1 MALTTVKGAVLNRG
15 VNVKD
20 YGAKG
25 DGTTDD
31 TAALRSAFDDA
42 LSLLTGGAVGV
53 TVLIPDGMY
62 LATDELFSDDFQSK
76 WWSQTNLGKQKFLTI
91 EGLSA
96 GGAEIQVSSSYV
108 SSVRNTANANQRT
121 YGPFS
126 GEPSPS
132 CLFPIIAGTSGGAPA
147 ALSLRNLRLKG
158 SGVVGKDPVAI
169 MSASELDASMEN
181 LHVVNFA
188 NWGHVILNTFNSVH
202 LRNHYESCGLQ
213 PTESGA
219 ILGWDAGFPE
229 QPSVKFDYNATTNVV
244 TAKAAVAFG
253 AYAVDDAVPYFYT
266 AHVGKEFVINQA
278 GLNST
283 ITSPLRVTISTVS
296 SDGVSTATVTPT
308 STDQNATGVAA
319 SFLPLKATTNG
330 TASITLS
337 APLLVGSGASDM
349 VGQLV
354 AIPKAKSVTN
364 AERDL
369 FVSRIASCDTGNDTD
384 GYTVISLQEACSAT
398 VTDDFIYAGTL
409 AVANDETIEAAGTT
423 FDNANDTDFIA
434 CRYEHSSGYS
444 STDVSTSSYIA
455 VISNAGEAVQFI
467 SCKFHGASSIRGM
480 FATDGAAILDSSD
493 GLYFVGCSFTHMT
506 YRDVGQVRFTGS
518 KNVTRFTNCDV
529 GGFYTVDDLVLFYFD
544 PMTGYAADD
553 WSVHLGNPYAKIRKF
568 PAGSQ
573 SMLGQR
579 SGLSNID
586 RLKLMSDET
595 STKNASTTAVTELD
609 SGDDLDNL
617 FIPGN
622 YRWGSSPPANAP
634 GYPNNST
641 LTVTGGRNTY
651 TQIMFDADN
660 AWIFIRDYFSASWG
674 SWRIISTV
682 RSKSSGAIQDTAND
696 INTIGKHLGL
706 LVINSTDNKLY
717 VARGSATTDV
727 WVSAD
732 GGTTLTPV

>member
-1 MALTTVKGAVLNRG
+1 MTLTTVKGSVLNRG

-20 YGAKG
+20 FGAVG
-25 DGTTDD
+25 DGVTDD
-31 TAALRSAFDDA
+31 TAALRLAFDEA
-42 LSLLTGGAVGV
+42 LSFLMGGAIGV
-53 TVLIPDGMY
+53 TVLIPDGSY
-62 LATDELFSDDFQSK
+62 LVTDELFSDDFQSK
-76 WWSQTNLGKQKFLTI
+76 WWLQTGLLKQKFLTI

-96 GGAEIQVSSSYV
+96 GGTEIKVSPSYV
-108 SSVRNTANANQRT
+108 SSVRNTANGNQRA

-126 GEPSPS
+126 GQPSPS
-132 CLFPIIAGTSGGAPA
+132 CLFPIMASTSGGAPA

-158 SGVVGKDPVAI
+158 SNVVGKDPVAI

-188 NWGHVILNTFNSVH
+188 NWGHVILSTFNSVH

-278 GLNST
+278 GVNST
-283 ITSPLRVTISTVS
+283 ITSPLRVTISTVA

-330 TASITLS
+330 TTSITLS
-337 APLLVGSGASDM
+337 APLLVGSGAADM

-354 AIPKAKSVTN
+354 AIPKAKSVDDP
-364 AERDL
+364 EKDL
-369 FVSRIASCDTGNDTD
+369 FVSRIASCDMGNDTD
-384 GYTVISLQEACSAT
+384 GYTVISLQEACSST
-398 VTDDFIYAGTL
+398 ITDDFIYAGTL
-409 AVANDETIEAAGTT
+409 GIANDETISAAGNT
-423 FDNANDTDFIA
+423 FSNANDTDFIS

-444 STDVSTSSYIA
+444 STDVSTASYIL
-455 VISNAGEAVQFI
+455 VVSGAGESVQFI
-467 SCKFHGASSIRGM
+467 SCKFHGAPSVRGM
-480 FATDGAAILDSSD
+480 FATDGSAVLDSSV
-493 GLYFVGCSFTHMT
+493 GLYFVGCTFTHMT
-506 YRDVGQVRFTGS
+506 YRDIGQIRLTGS
-518 KNVTRFTNCDV
+518 KNITRFTNCDV

-544 PMTGYAADD
+544 PMSGYDADD
-553 WSVHLGNPYAKIRKF
+553 WSVSVGNPYAKIREF

-573 SMLGQR
+573 AMFGQR

-586 RLKLMSDET
+586 RLNLMSDET
-595 STKNASTTAVTELD
+595 STKNSGATQVTALD
-609 SGDDLDNL
+609 SSDDLDNL

-622 YRWGSSPPANAP
+622 YSWKTSSPTNAP
-634 GYPNNST
+634 GFPNYSS
-641 LTVTGGRNTY
+641 LTVSGGRSVYVQT
-651 TQIMFDADN
+651 MFDTDN
-660 AWIFIRDYFSASWG
+660 DWIFVRDWNVSWG
-674 SWRIISTV
+674 PWRLIGSV
-682 RSKSSGAIQDTAND
+682 RQKATTAFQDVAND
-696 INTIGKHLGL
+696 INTIGKHFGQMALS
-706 LVINSTDNKLY
+706 STDSKLY
-717 VARGSATTDV
+717 IARGSNASDV
-727 WVSAD
+727 WISAD
-732 GGTTLTPV
+732 GVTTLTPV